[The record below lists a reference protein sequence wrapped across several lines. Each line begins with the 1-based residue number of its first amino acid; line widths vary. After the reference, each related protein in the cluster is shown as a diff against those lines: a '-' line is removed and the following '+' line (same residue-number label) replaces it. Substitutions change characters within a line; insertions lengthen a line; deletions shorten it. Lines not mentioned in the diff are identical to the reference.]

1 MCFNYETSL
10 FTFLVGTIFSV
21 ILMEY
26 GNVEFMAE
34 NETTGIFFMFISLIQ
49 LMDFLFWIDIKNDYG
64 INKIVTILGP
74 LFNVSQ
80 PIIFYLI
87 KCFYYKPNVFSMKNF
102 NLPVALLN
110 AAYLIYFII
119 MYKQFLSQGELTT
132 STKNGH
138 LDWPW
143 LQFASTNFYLL
154 VLAVNIFY
162 LFDIKYALVL
172 FGIVYAF
179 LGLSMKYFNYN
190 AGELW
195 CFFGSFVPFIM
206 YHASF
211 HIDEIVPF

>member
-26 GNVEFMAE
+26 GNVEFMPE

-74 LFNVSQ
+74 LLNVSQ

-110 AAYLIYFII
+110 LAYLIYFVM

-172 FGIVYAF
+172 SGIAYSF
-179 LGLSMKYFNYN
+179 LVLSEKYFYYN
-190 AGELW
+190 SGELW

>member
-10 FTFLVGTIFSV
+10 FTFLVGTIFSI

-34 NETTGIFFMFISLIQ
+34 NEVSGIFLIFISLIQ
-49 LMDFLFWIDIKNDYG
+49 LMDFLFWIDINNDYG

-74 LFNVSQ
+74 ILNVCQ
-80 PIIFYLI
+80 PIILYLI
-87 KCFYYKPNVFSMKNF
+87 KYFYYKPNVFSMKNF

-110 AAYLIYFII
+110 LAYLIYFVT

-143 LQFASTNFYLL
+143 LRFANPMFYL
-154 VLAVNIFY
+154 VVFAVNIFY
-162 LFDIKYALVL
+162 LFDIKYASVL

-179 LGLSMKYFNYN
+179 LALSMKYFYYN
-190 AGELW
+190 SGELW

-211 HIDEIVPF
+211 HIDEIIPF